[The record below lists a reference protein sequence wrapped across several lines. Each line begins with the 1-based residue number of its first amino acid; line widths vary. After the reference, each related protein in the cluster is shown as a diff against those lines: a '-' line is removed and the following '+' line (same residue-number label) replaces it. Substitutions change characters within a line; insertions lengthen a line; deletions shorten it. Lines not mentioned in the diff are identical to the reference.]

1 MTKCLIDHSGGDR
14 AALDEMLPQVYAE
27 LRRIA
32 ASHIRRERRDHTLQ
46 PTALVHE
53 AYMRLVDQKHVNW
66 RNRAQFFGLAAE
78 MMRRILIN
86 HALEKQAAKRGGGA
100 VKVTLS
106 EVAQV
111 FPQLDVDLIA
121 LDEAMKRLAEI
132 DPRKSRLVE
141 LKFFGGLT
149 IEEIAEVMEISTATV
164 EREWAFARS
173 WLYRAVAG

>member
-1 MTKCLIDHSGGDR
+1 MDYTSGDR
-14 AALDEMLPQVYAE
+14 AALDEMLPLVYAE
-27 LRRIA
+27 LRRLA
-32 ASHIRRERRDHTLQ
+32 AFSLRRERPGHTLQ

-53 AYMRLVDQKHVNW
+53 AYVRLVDQRDVDW

-86 HALEKQAAKRGGGA
+86 YALEKQAAKRGGGA
-100 VKVTLS
+100 HRVTLS
-106 EVAQV
+106 EVANV
-111 FPQLDVDLIA
+111 FGPLDLDLLA
-121 LDEAMKRLAEI
+121 LNRAMEQLAEI

-149 IEEIAEVMEISTATV
+149 IEEIAEVMGISTATV

-173 WLYRAVAG
+173 WLYRTITGDE